1 VNSSAQRRLRVFA
14 GPNGSGKS
22 TLLHRLASSSIPL
35 YQVINA
41 DDIQLHL
48 NSTDGLNLGV
58 YGLGASRDRFRA
70 FVQGTTYA
78 LGAKQSADSIHFDG
92 TVVRTTASNAS
103 YDAALVAAFIR
114 AELISAGRSFSFES
128 VFSHGSKLEE
138 LRRAAQKGFRIYL
151 YFVAM
156 DAPELCVAR
165 VRERVSLGGHDVPEK
180 KIVKRY
186 PAALGNLVPALSI
199 AYRAYVFDNS
209 GREAVLLAE
218 KTPQGNLNLERSRL
232 PVWFDEYVLQNL

>member
-1 VNSSAQRRLRVFA
+1 MNRSSQCRLRVFA

-48 NSTDGLNLGV
+48 NGAEGLNLAEF
-58 YGLGASRDRFRA
+58 GLPSSPDRFRA
-70 FVQGTTYA
+70 FVEGTTYTP
-78 LGAKQSADSIHFDG
+78 GAKQSADCIHFDG
-92 TVVRTTASNAS
+92 AVMRTTSANAS

-114 AELISAGRSFSFES
+114 TELIAAVKPFSFES
-128 VFSHGSKLEE
+128 VFSHGSKLAE
-138 LRRAAQKGFRIYL
+138 LRRAADRGFRIYL

-156 DAPELCVAR
+156 DAPELCVGR
-165 VRERVSLGGHDVPEK
+165 VRERVSQGGHDVPEK
-180 KIVKRY
+180 KIIKRY
-186 PAALGNLVPALSI
+186 PAALSNLVPALSI
-199 AYRAYVFDNS
+199 AYRAYIFDNS

-218 KTPQGNLNLERSRL
+218 KTPQGNLNLERTRL
-232 PVWFDEYVLQNL
+232 PVWFDEYVLQKL